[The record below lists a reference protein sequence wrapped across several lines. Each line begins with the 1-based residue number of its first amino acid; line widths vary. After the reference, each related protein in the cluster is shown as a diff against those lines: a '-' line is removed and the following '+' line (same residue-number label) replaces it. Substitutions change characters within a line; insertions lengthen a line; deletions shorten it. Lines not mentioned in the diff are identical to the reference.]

1 MEARHTLADQ
11 TFEQLQQAIIQGQ
24 LAPGSKINEQ
34 EIAAR
39 YGISRG
45 PLREALQRLEQ
56 RRLIERIPHVGARVI
71 TLTPQQLTD
80 LYQVRAELEAM
91 ACRLAASRITSSEL
105 NQLET
110 LLDRQ
115 EQVFRSEELTSL
127 QDDIDFHVGVIR
139 ASGNQTLIT
148 TLTGDLYHQLQI
160 YRHQCISSRRPLRAL
175 AQHRQILA
183 ALASRDGEL
192 AALLM
197 RRHIEAGAANTA
209 KVLSARL
216 AEFKTTKELPA

>member
-11 TFEQLQQAIIQGQ
+11 TFDRLQQAIIQGEIS
-24 LAPGSKINEQ
+24 PGSKINEQ
-34 EIAAR
+34 ELAAA

-71 TLTPQQLTD
+71 ELTPARLED

-91 ACRLAASRITSSEL
+91 ACRLAAARITATEIS
-105 NQLET
+105 QLEH

-115 EQVFRSEELTSL
+115 EMAFRAENLTSL
-127 QDDIDFHVGVIR
+127 QDDLDFHVGVIR

-183 ALASRDGEL
+183 ALADRDGEL

-197 RRHIEAGAANTA
+197 RRHIEAGAANTR
-209 KVLSARL
+209 KVLSATME
-216 AEFKTTKELPA
+216 EFHQ

>member
-1 MEARHTLADQ
+1 MEAKHTLADQ
-11 TFEQLQQAIIQGQ
+11 TFEQLQQGIICGD

-71 TLTPQQLTD
+71 NLTPQHLTD

-91 ACRLAASRITSSEL
+91 ACQLAAARISTVEL
-105 NQLET
+105 YQLEN

-115 EQVFRSEELTSL
+115 EQVFSSEELTSL
-127 QDDIDFHVGVIR
+127 QDDIDFHVGVIH

-183 ALASRDGEL
+183 ALANRDGEL

-209 KVLSARL
+209 KVLSANME
-216 AEFKTTKELPA
+216 EFQA

>member
-11 TFEQLQQAIIQGQ
+11 TFEQLQTAIIQGR
-24 LAPGSKINEQ
+24 LIPGSKINEQ
-34 EIAAR
+34 ELASQ

-71 TLTPQQLTD
+71 KLTANHLHD

-91 ACRLAASRITSSEL
+91 ACRIAASSISDQQLIEL
-105 NQLET
+105 EQ

-115 EQVFRSEELTSL
+115 QQAFQSEQLTSL
-127 QDDIDFHVGVIR
+127 QDDIDFHVGVLN
-139 ASGNQTLIT
+139 ACGNQTLIN
-148 TLTGDLYHQLQI
+148 TLCGDLYHQLQI
-160 YRHQCISSRRPLRAL
+160 YRHQCISSRRPLQAL

-183 ALASRDGEL
+183 ALKQRDGEL

-209 KVLSARL
+209 KVLAAKL
-216 AEFKTTKELPA
+216 EDFQDE